1 MNSKDE
7 DIQKVLLMGRNGAG
21 KTSMRSII
29 FANYLAKDTYRI
41 AYTVEVNHS
50 RVRFLGNLVLN
61 LWDCGGQ
68 DKFMEQYFQSQRDQI
83 FTSVGV
89 LIYVFEV
96 TSRDWEKDLKY
107 YEDCLKALS
116 ELSASA
122 NIFCLIHK
130 MDLVAEK
137 DREKEFAKKSKEIV
151 ARSHGFKPECYKTS
165 IWDET
170 LFQAWSNIV
179 HVLIPNSKSL
189 EKQLAQFS
197 LFTGA
202 DETVLFE
209 RHTFLVISHT
219 DVKGHVDSHRFEK
232 ISNII
237 KQFKLSCMKTNYAF

>member
-1 MNSKDE
+1 MR
-7 DIQKVLLMGRNGAG
+7 KVR
-21 KTSMRSII
+21 
-29 FANYLAKDTYRI
+29 
-41 AYTVEVNHS
+41 
-50 RVRFLGNLVLN
+50 
-61 LWDCGGQ
+61 Q
-68 DKFMEQYFQSQRDQI
+68 DKFMEQYFQSQREQI

-116 ELSASA
+116 ELSSNA

-130 MDLVAEK
+130 MDLIPEK
-137 DREKEFAKKSKEIV
+137 EREKEFAKKSKEIV
-151 ARSHGFKPECYKTS
+151 ARSQGFNTECYKTS

-179 HVLIPNSKSL
+179 HVLIPNSKAL
-189 EKQLAQFS
+189 EKQLGQFS
-197 LFTGA
+197 IFTGA

-237 KQFKLSCMKTNYAF
+237 KQFKLSCIKTNYAFQALVVKNKRFTAIIEEFTKTTFIMVIVSNPAVEEEAVHLNVKAIRSHFEEIIST